1 MRFSGRAFI
10 NGFIRHKGWP
20 GRIGG
25 RRGRCDPRFLYPDG
39 MSSPALYQ
47 PYRSVLYVPA
57 DKSRA
62 VDKARGL
69 PCDAV
74 VLDLED
80 AVLPAQKALA
90 RAGAAQALREGG
102 FGKPVLLRL
111 NGFETPYFQDDLEAA
126 LLSAPAGIVLPKAED
141 PAAVRELHLGI
152 PLWVM
157 IETPLG
163 VLRAAELAAVP
174 GVAGLMVGAND
185 LLLSLRART
194 TPGRLPLLYALGAV
208 VLAAR
213 AAGVL
218 ALDAVCNDLHSG
230 TGLESECV
238 QGRELGFDGKTLIH
252 PGQIAAANRAYGVSE
267 GEAQAA
273 RELLHAWRE
282 AEEQGLGAVQHAGRM
297 TEELHA
303 RQARATLE
311 RWEAEQG

>member
-1 MRFSGRAFI
+1 M
-10 NGFIRHKGWP
+10 P
-20 GRIGG
+20 
-25 RRGRCDPRFLYPDG
+25 
-39 MSSPALYQ
+39 SPALYQ

-57 DKSRA
+57 DKPRA

-80 AVLPAQKALA
+80 AVLPGQKTAA
-90 RAGAAQALREGG
+90 RVDAAQALREGG

-111 NGFETPYFQDDLEAA
+111 NGFETPSFQADLEAA

-185 LLLSLRART
+185 LLLSLRARA
-194 TPGRLPLLYALGAV
+194 TPGRLPLLHALSAV
-208 VLAAR
+208 IVAAR

-218 ALDAVCNDLHSG
+218 ALDAVYNDLHNEA
-230 TGLESECV
+230 GLEAECV
-238 QGRELGFDGKTLIH
+238 QGRDLGFDGKTLIH
-252 PGQIAAANRAYGVSE
+252 PDQIAAANRAYGVSE
-267 GEAQAA
+267 QEAQVA
-273 RELLHAWRE
+273 RELLHAWAAAE
-282 AEEQGLGAVQHAGRM
+282 AQGLGAVQHAGRM

-303 RQARATLE
+303 RQARDTLG
-311 RWEAEQG
+311 RWEAEQGV

>member
-1 MRFSGRAFI
+1 M
-10 NGFIRHKGWP
+10 P
-20 GRIGG
+20 
-25 RRGRCDPRFLYPDG
+25 
-39 MSSPALYQ
+39 SPAPYHSAVYQ

-57 DKSRA
+57 DKPRA

-90 RAGAAQALREGG
+90 RAGAAQALREGN

-111 NGFETPYFQDDLEAA
+111 NGLETPHFQADLELA

-174 GVAGLMVGAND
+174 GVEGLMVGAND
-185 LLLSLRART
+185 LLLSLRARA
-194 TPGRLPLLYALGAV
+194 TPGRLPLLHALSAV
-208 VLAAR
+208 VVAAR

-218 ALDAVCNDLHSG
+218 ALDAVYNDLHDEA
-230 TGLESECV
+230 GLEAECV
-238 QGRELGFDGKTLIH
+238 QGRDLGFDGKTLIH
-252 PGQIAAANRAYGVSE
+252 PDQIAVTNRVYGVSE
-267 GEAQAA
+267 AEVQAA
-273 RELLHAWRE
+273 RELLHAWQE
-282 AEEQGLGAVQHAGRM
+282 AQGLGLGVVQHAGRM
-297 TEELHA
+297 VEELHA
-303 RQARATLE
+303 RQARDTLE
-311 RWEAEQG
+311 RWESEQKNR

>member
-1 MRFSGRAFI
+1 M
-10 NGFIRHKGWP
+10 P
-20 GRIGG
+20 G
-25 RRGRCDPRFLYPDG
+25 PAAYH
-39 MSSPALYQ
+39 PALYQ
-47 PYRSVLYVPA
+47 PCRSVLYVPA

-111 NGFETPYFQDDLEAA
+111 NGLETPCFQADLEAA

-152 PLWVM
+152 PLWLM

-163 VLRAAELAAVP
+163 VLRAAELAVVP

-185 LLLSLRART
+185 LLLSLRARA
-194 TPGRLPLLYALGAV
+194 TPGRLPLLHALSAV
-208 VLAAR
+208 IVAAR

-218 ALDAVCNDLHSG
+218 ALDAVYNDLHSE
-230 TGLESECV
+230 TGLESECL
-238 QGRELGFDGKTLIH
+238 QGRDLGFDGKTLIH

-267 GEAQAA
+267 QEAQAA
-273 RELLHAWRE
+273 RELLRTWQE
-282 AEEQGLGAVQHAGRM
+282 AEAQGLGVVQHAGRM
-297 TEELHA
+297 VEELHA
-303 RQARATLE
+303 RQARDTLG